1 MWVCGDYEVLIEV
14 LGFIDG
20 GWGVG
25 IVDFVGILNNIFKD
39 IVFVV
44 EENEDFLFDLVG
56 EEGVVLV
63 LVEF

>member
-1 MWVCGDYEVLIEV
+1 M
-14 LGFIDG
+14 
-20 GWGVG
+20 
-25 IVDFVGILNNIFKD
+25 DFVGILNNIFKD